1 MVCWKEDALLPVTH
15 VKFKPY
21 WNCLYWSLSLSLHIL
36 LIMNIVWKQLIEVI
50 KVFPNSN
57 EVKKIEVK

>member
-1 MVCWKEDALLPVTH
+1 MVCLWEGALLSVTH

-21 WNCLYWSLSLSLHIL
+21 WNWYWNVSLSRHIL